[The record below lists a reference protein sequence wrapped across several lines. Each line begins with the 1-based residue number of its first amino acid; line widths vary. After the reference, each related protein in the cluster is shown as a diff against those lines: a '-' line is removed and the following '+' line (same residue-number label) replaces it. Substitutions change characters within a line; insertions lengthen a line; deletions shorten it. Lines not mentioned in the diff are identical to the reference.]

1 MNTTIL
7 NTRNLTLTVL
17 SLRQGMG
24 FAQFGN
30 DFDGV

>member
-7 NTRNLTLTVL
+7 NRNLTLTVL

-30 DFDGV
+30 DFSW